1 MDQERDQD
9 KSKGQG
15 RGDPPARAPDAW
27 RVISS
32 MSRMDRAD
40 LMTLCKAA
48 GSAARYAD
56 RHPDTAPDAPTLA
69 ALVAAVYD
77 NVQGQG
83 AEPAAGI
90 VGYIDAD
97 GAHKRKEKNV

>member
-1 MDQERDQD
+1 MDQD
-9 KSKGQG
+9 KSKG
-15 RGDPPARAPDAW
+15 RGDPPARAPDVW

-40 LMTLCKAA
+40 LMTLCRAA

-56 RHPDTAPDAPTLA
+56 RHPDAAPDASTLA
-69 ALVAAVYD
+69 ALAAAIYD
-77 NVQGQG
+77 YMRGHG

-97 GAHKRKEKNV
+97 GAHKRKEKKV